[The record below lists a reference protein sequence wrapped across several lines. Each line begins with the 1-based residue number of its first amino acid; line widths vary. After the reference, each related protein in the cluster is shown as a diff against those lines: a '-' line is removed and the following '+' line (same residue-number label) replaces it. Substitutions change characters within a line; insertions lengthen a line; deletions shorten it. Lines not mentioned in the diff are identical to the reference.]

1 MTNRLVIFGN
11 RVYAEIVWD
20 YFSRDSDYEVVGF
33 TVDADYISETTF
45 CGLPV
50 VPFEEVEKYFS
61 TGGKP
66 YAHRDRLRGSE
77 PPT

>member
-45 CGLPV
+45 CGLRW
-50 VPFEEVEKYFS
+50 FLSRRLKNTFHRRKTICTS
-61 TGGKP
+61 RSFTGI
-66 YAHRDRLRGSE
+66 
-77 PPT
+77 